1 MTRIIIFNIFF
12 FLDFAQR
19 LVLTGGSKELKCYNR
34 ALHELF
40 KTFEQNLYVV
50 VFGLIWHSCSLHGNN
65 EDLSADST
73 VVPLQESQVLFTE
86 MGMCVSQ
93 VVVHFV
99 AKANVFCFTQK
110 LKLYPKLI

>member
-1 MTRIIIFNIFF
+1 MHVYD
-12 FLDFAQR
+12 DF
-19 LVLTGGSKELKCYNR
+19 
-34 ALHELF
+34 
-40 KTFEQNLYVV
+40 FEQNLYVV

-73 VVPLQESQVLFTE
+73 VVPLQESQALFTE
-86 MGMCVSQ
+86 TGMCVSQ